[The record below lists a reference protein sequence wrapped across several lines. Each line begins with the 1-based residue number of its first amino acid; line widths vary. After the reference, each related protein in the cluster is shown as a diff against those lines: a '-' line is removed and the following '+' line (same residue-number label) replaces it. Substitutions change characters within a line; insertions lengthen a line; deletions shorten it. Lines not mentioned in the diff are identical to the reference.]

1 MRWIFPFVFLCC
13 ACLSVSAQAEE
24 LESPQQIIA
33 QRLTGAPQSVQ
44 IGNRMVDVHTDL
56 HRFYAIRSY
65 EAAWGTT
72 AHQLPDA
79 IEGTLFDGMRPSD
92 YHLTDL
98 EQFLSIADASP
109 DQLADLD
116 LLATDAFLKL
126 ADHLLRGRVNPSELY
141 GDDWIPHIREHDLV
155 NLLHDALTHGNI
167 EAALNVV
174 RPNHAAYYRL
184 RQELARRQDLELIDL
199 PTILPARTVLPG
211 ESDTR
216 IPLVRER
223 LYLTGDFDSPDV
235 PDPQLLDE
243 EVTEALRR
251 YQQRNSLEITGAL
264 DNPTRH
270 KLNAPMDNDVRALI
284 LNMER
289 WRWLPDD
296 FGDTYVYVNIP
307 DATLQVWEEGEVA
320 LDMRVVVGRVN
331 AKTPV
336 LSDTLRSIQ
345 FAPTW
350 GVPRSLA
357 MSSVISNAR
366 RQGGEF
372 LTNRGYTVIRGGE
385 TVDPTTI
392 DWSTTQPGDYFFVQA
407 PGPNNPMGRV
417 KFNTTN
423 PYDIY
428 LHDTNERHLM
438 QRENR
443 ALSAGCV
450 RLSDA
455 RALAEW
461 MLRHWTNWQP
471 EDVARH
477 MQSRTSEWVGPRDRW
492 DIHLVYFTAWYNEE
506 GLLIIGNDIYGH
518 DEVLAAALDI

>member
-1 MRWIFPFVFLCC
+1 MFRIVPFVLLIV
-13 ACLSVSAQAEE
+13 ALMDMSVRAEV
-24 LESPQQIIA
+24 SQTPQEIITS
-33 QRLTGAPQSVQ
+33 RLLGAPQSIQ
-44 IGNRMVDVHTDL
+44 IENRLVEIHPDL
-56 HRFYAIRSY
+56 ARFYIQRNYEPAWSSHAALLPISIRN
-65 EAAWGTT
+65 AAY
-72 AHQLPDA
+72 
-79 IEGTLFDGMRPSD
+79 DGMKPSE
-92 YHLTDL
+92 YHLVDL
-98 EQFLSIADASP
+98 ELYLGIDTPSVT
-109 DQLADLD
+109 QLADFD

-126 ADHLLRGRVNPSELY
+126 GDHLLRGRVNPRELY
-141 GDDWIPHIREHDLV
+141 RDDWIPYVRERNLV
-155 NLLHDALTHGNI
+155 MLLQLALADGNL
-167 EAALNVV
+167 EAALDSV
-174 RPNHAAYYRL
+174 RPQHPAYTRL
-184 RQELARRQDLELIDL
+184 RQELTRRQGIDLIDL

-216 IPLVRER
+216 IPLVRQR
-223 LYLTGDFDSPDV
+223 LFFTGDFDNPEVGDL
-235 PDPQLLDE
+235 QLLDDDLA
-243 EVTEALRR
+243 EALRL
-251 YQQRNSLEITGAL
+251 YQRRNSLEITGAL

-270 KLNAPMDNDVRALI
+270 RLNAPLDNDVRLII

-296 FGDTYVYVNIP
+296 FGSTHVYVNIP
-307 DATLQVWEEGEVA
+307 DATLQVWEDGEIA
-320 LDMRVVVGRVN
+320 LDMRVVVGRTN
-331 AKTPV
+331 ARTPV

-366 RQGGEF
+366 SQGAEF
-372 LTNRGYTVIRGGE
+372 ITNRGITVIRGGQ
-385 TVDPTTI
+385 TIDPATI

-407 PGPNNPMGRV
+407 PGPHNPMGRV

-443 ALSAGCV
+443 ALSAGCI
-450 RLSDA
+450 RLGDA

-461 MLRHWTNWQP
+461 MLRHWSNWQP
-471 EDVARH
+471 ADVERH

-492 DIHLVYFTAWYNEE
+492 DIHLVYFTAWYDEE
-506 GLLIIGNDIYGH
+506 GLLIIGRDIYGH
-518 DEVLAAALDI
+518 DDVLAAALGV